1 MFGDRFS
8 EKNKKNKNKFGLKWE
23 QKKNSIFIFFVKQF
37 AAHF

>member
-23 QKKNSIFIFFVKQF
+23 QRKIQF
-37 AAHF
+37 LYFL